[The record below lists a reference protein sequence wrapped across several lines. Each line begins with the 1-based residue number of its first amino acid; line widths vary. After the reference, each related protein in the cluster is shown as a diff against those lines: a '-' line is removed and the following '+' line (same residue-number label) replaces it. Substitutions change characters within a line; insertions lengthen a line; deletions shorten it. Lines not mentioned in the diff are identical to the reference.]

1 MSKTEAVIAGKRATT
16 RANNKEAILIAAR
29 EVFTEIGFGGTTV
42 RDIIR
47 RTGLASGT
55 FYNYFTGKE
64 EVFVALIDDI
74 GARLRAQLRSVRADA
89 KNFEDFIETSFLAYF
104 SYYANNPGDYGLLRS
119 NRGRE
124 GGYLSGPQT
133 RAGLEEL
140 REDLLQAIQAGIVP
154 DLDVD
159 FMTSAISGSAFSILD
174 EMMTRT
180 PPDPVQTAR
189 FASRLY
195 LGGVRS
201 FVTK

>member
-16 RANNKEAILIAAR
+16 RANNKDAILIAAR

-89 KNFEDFIETSFLAYF
+89 KNFEDFIESSLNFSLATI
-104 SYYANNPGDYGLLRS
+104 PHL
-119 NRGRE
+119 
-124 GGYLSGPQT
+124 
-133 RAGLEEL
+133 
-140 REDLLQAIQAGIVP
+140 
-154 DLDVD
+154 
-159 FMTSAISGSAFSILD
+159 
-174 EMMTRT
+174 
-180 PPDPVQTAR
+180 
-189 FASRLY
+189 
-195 LGGVRS
+195 
-201 FVTK
+201 